1 MESEDPH
8 KQGADSPG
16 ESLIGAQ
23 VQSEDNLKLKAQDNI
38 QGKHHAYQ
46 YPYLESNFMPI
57 FPCDD
62 NNVIDYNNSNHVI
75 PDILKEELK
84 VQDYI

>member
-23 VQSEDNLKLKAQDNI
+23 VQSEDNLNLKAEDNI

-46 YPYLESNFMPI
+46 ISI
-57 FPCDD
+57 FGDKF
-62 NNVIDYNNSNHVI
+62 YAYFSMR
-75 PDILKEELK
+75 
-84 VQDYI
+84 